1 LLPISLHSAIGVQLS
16 SIARAQDSV
25 AALQSAHVPLD
36 SIRVQSPLPGGV
48 AQVVRFLLTTVPP
61 WIQIGGVVL
70 AVVVGA
76 LILGLLI
83 TRRQIIRNWLA
94 TRSTAIKVAI
104 AVVAVVIIAAAGTAG
119 AATWNYTQHSNDFCQ
134 GCHVMDVAVERMSG
148 GESKHAKLACHSCHQ
163 QSLAAS
169 AWQVYLWVSERPE
182 KIEKH
187 AKVPNGVCENC
198 HVTKDTAGWQR
209 IASTAGHRVHLESDS
224 SALKNVT
231 CVKCHG
237 TELHHFE
244 PAKQTCGQSGCHK
257 PEETTIKLAKM
268 SGQTIRHCTVCHQF
282 TTQVPALATRDSA
295 SGTLVPGAPQCLGC
309 HQMRTVLADFDA
321 AKDPHGG
328 KCGTCHNPHTQKT
341 PIAAAN
347 SCATSGCHANWRD
360 TPFHVGASHR
370 RVGSQCLTCH
380 VPHAAKVDAS
390 QCEGCHLSVRSR
402 GKSQPP
408 LPFDT
413 TKALRRS
420 EANATPKL
428 LAMQSR
434 IVSGPVRVAMVSFEG
449 TASQSGHDML
459 RSAFE
464 APRQRAVFLGVGPPA
479 STPPE
484 PDKFPHARHEKI
496 ACLVCHATGDAHGRL
511 TFEAPRG
518 CAICHH
524 QAPASAR
531 CASCHRTAEYS
542 APKQMTAV
550 VTVAGHEPK
559 PRSVEFLHARHAK
572 RTCIECHTTPVS
584 LEPSKAKAECR
595 DCHEDHHAAGRTCST
610 CHAPAQPATAH
621 KTLETAHQRCDACH
635 TATTVARL
643 TPTRSFCGTCHTAK
657 TTNHYDAKEC
667 TVCHFLADPAAYRS
681 KLVTQSRAQSR
692 E

>member
-1 LLPISLHSAIGVQLS
+1 
-16 SIARAQDSV
+16 
-25 AALQSAHVPLD
+25 
-36 SIRVQSPLPGGV
+36 
-48 AQVVRFLLTTVPP
+48 
-61 WIQIGGVVL
+61 VL

-76 LILGLLI
+76 LILWLLI
-83 TRRQIIRNWLA
+83 TRRQRIRNWLA

-104 AVVAVVIIAAAGTAG
+104 AVAAVVVIAAAGTAG
-119 AATWNYTQHSNDFCQ
+119 AATWNYTQHSNEFCQ
-134 GCHVMDVAVERMSG
+134 GCHVMDVAVSKMSG
-148 GESKHAKLACHSCHQ
+148 GDSKHAKLSCHSCHQ

-187 AKVPNGVCENC
+187 ANVPNGVCEAC
-198 HVTKDTAGWQR
+198 HVTKDTAGWAR
-209 IASTAGHRVHLESDS
+209 IASTAGHRVHFESDS
-224 SALKNVT
+224 SVLKNVT

-268 SGQTIRHCTVCHQF
+268 SGQTIRHCTICHEF

-309 HQMRTVLADFDA
+309 HQMRKVLADFEP

-347 SCATSGCHANWRD
+347 SCTTSGCHANWRD
-360 TPFHVGASHR
+360 VPFHVGASHN

-380 VPHAAKVDAS
+380 IPHAAKVDAS
-390 QCEGCHLSVRSR
+390 ACEGCHLRVRSR
-402 GKSQPP
+402 GKFQPP

-413 TKALRRS
+413 LKALRRS
-420 EANATPKL
+420 EAGAMPGL
-428 LAMQSR
+428 LAVQNR
-434 IVSGPVRVAMVSFEG
+434 LVSGHVRV
-449 TASQSGHDML
+449 TLASL
-459 RSAFE
+459 PAFM
-464 APRQRAVFLGVGPPA
+464 GVGPPA
-479 STPPE
+479 STARE
-484 PDKFPHARHEKI
+484 QDKFPHARHEKI

-511 TFEAPRG
+511 TFEPPRG
-518 CAICHH
+518 CQICHH

-559 PRSVEFLHARHAK
+559 PRTVEFLHATHAK

-584 LEPSKAKAECR
+584 LEPSRTKAECR
-595 DCHEDHHAAGRTCST
+595 DCHEDHHAAGRSCST

-643 TPTRSFCGTCHTAK
+643 TPTRSFCSTCHAAK
-657 TTNHYDAKEC
+657 AKNHYDAKEC
-667 TVCHFLADPAAYRS
+667 TVCHFLANPAAFRS
-681 KLVTQSRAQSR
+681 RLVTQQRK
-692 E
+692 